1 MYRLY
6 HMTPYWDPES
16 ENSAQPTLLPYLKEV
31 TEAMCFGSTS
41 SHRPSNPPARRPQ
54 HNYYDNRLNPY
65 TYHGMPTTIGSGR
78 LYTDALNWQRH
89 DTLLVKHPLQGVDCH
104 RFRVDELRE
113 MLAQLYEIRAR
124 REINDEASVRED
136 EARSAS
142 IEVVERYLE
151 REGWRRGNDP
161 SANGLY

>member
-1 MYRLY
+1 
-6 HMTPYWDPES
+6 MTPYWNPES
-16 ENSAQPTLLPYLKEV
+16 ENSPQPTLSSYLEEV
-31 TEAMCFGSTS
+31 TEAMCFGCSS
-41 SHRPSNPPARRPQ
+41 SHRPSNPPARRAQQ
-54 HNYYDNRLNPY
+54 HNYYDNRLNQY

-78 LYTDALNWQRH
+78 LYTDALNWRQH
-89 DTLLVKHPLQGVDCH
+89 DTLLVKHPLQGIDFH
-104 RFRVDELRE
+104 RFRIDELRE

-124 REINDEASVRED
+124 REINDESNVRED

-151 REGWRRGNDP
+151 RERWRRGNDP

>member
-1 MYRLY
+1 
-6 HMTPYWDPES
+6 
-16 ENSAQPTLLPYLKEV
+16 
-31 TEAMCFGSTS
+31 
-41 SHRPSNPPARRPQ
+41 
-54 HNYYDNRLNPY
+54 
-65 TYHGMPTTIGSGR
+65 
-78 LYTDALNWQRH
+78 
-89 DTLLVKHPLQGVDCH
+89 
-104 RFRVDELRE
+104 

-151 REGWRRGNDP
+151 REGWRRGHDP